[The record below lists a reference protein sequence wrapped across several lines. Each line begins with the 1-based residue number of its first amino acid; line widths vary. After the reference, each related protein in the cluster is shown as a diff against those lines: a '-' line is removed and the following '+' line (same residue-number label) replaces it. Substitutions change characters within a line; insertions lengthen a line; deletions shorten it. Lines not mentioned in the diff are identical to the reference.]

1 MKGVA
6 VPFRGRSIPGAL
18 PVVPSRGHE
27 SFVMRIDILTLFPEI
42 FTGFLDGS
50 LLGAARAS
58 GVLDIRV
65 TNIRDFAEGIHR
77 QVDDRPFGGGPG
89 MLLMPGPVVACAEH
103 VVADGLQAA
112 VGADVAALAQDAT
125 PARGAAAPVILLTP
139 GGRRLTQEVVEELSR
154 RERIILVCGRY
165 EGFDARV
172 RTALGAEEL
181 SIGDFVL
188 SGGEVAAMVVVDAV
202 CRLVPGVLG
211 DEESARQDSFSN
223 PGRLV
228 EGPQYTRPRGFRGM
242 GVPDVLLSGDHG
254 KIAKWRQEQ
263 AVVATRRRD
272 AGPSDRPGEPSMNQ
286 SPVPTKKAPELT
298 ARAVE
303 TTPRSVP

>member
-27 SFVMRIDILTLFPEI
+27 SFVMRIDILTLFPEM

-58 GVLDIRV
+58 GLLDIRV
-65 TNIRDFAEGIHR
+65 TNIRDFAEGVHR

-112 VGADVAALAQDAT
+112 VGADVGVQAAS
-125 PARGAAAPVILLTP
+125 PVILLTP

-154 RERIILVCGRY
+154 RERIVLVCGRY

-228 EGPQYTRPRGFRGM
+228 EGPQYTRPREFRGM

-263 AVVATRRRD
+263 AIVATRRRD

-298 ARAVE
+298 ARAIE

>member
-1 MKGVA
+1 MKGVT
-6 VPFRGRSIPGAL
+6 VPFRGRSILGAL

-27 SFVMRIDILTLFPEI
+27 SFVMRIDILTLFPEM

-58 GVLDIRV
+58 GLLDIRV
-65 TNIRDFAEGIHR
+65 TNIRDFAEGVHR

-103 VVADGLQAA
+103 VAAVGLQAA
-112 VGADVAALAQDAT
+112 AGADVGAQAE
-125 PARGAAAPVILLTP
+125 GAAAPVILLTP

-154 RERIILVCGRY
+154 RERIVLVCGRY

-172 RTALGAEEL
+172 RMALGAEEL

-228 EGPQYTRPRGFRGM
+228 EGPQYTRPREFRGM

-263 AVVATRRRD
+263 AIVATRRRD
-272 AGPSDRPGEPSMNQ
+272 AGPSDRPGEPPMNQ
-286 SPVPTKKAPELT
+286 SPVPTKKAPEQT
-298 ARAVE
+298 ARAIE

>member
-6 VPFRGRSIPGAL
+6 VPFRWRSIPGAL

-27 SFVMRIDILTLFPEI
+27 FFVMRIDILTLFPEM
-42 FTGFLDGS
+42 FTGFLEGS

-58 GVLDIRV
+58 GLLDIRV
-65 TNIRDFAEGIHR
+65 TNIRDFAEGVHR

-103 VVADGLQAA
+103 VVAVGLQAA
-112 VGADVAALAQDAT
+112 AGADVGAQAE
-125 PARGAAAPVILLTP
+125 GAAAPVILLTP

-154 RERIILVCGRY
+154 RERIVLVCGRY
-165 EGFDARV
+165 EGVDARV

-228 EGPQYTRPRGFRGM
+228 EGPQYTRPREFRGM

-263 AVVATRRRD
+263 AIVATRRRD
-272 AGPSDRPGEPSMNQ
+272 AGPSDRPGESSMNQ

-298 ARAVE
+298 ARAIE

>member
-1 MKGVA
+1 
-6 VPFRGRSIPGAL
+6 
-18 PVVPSRGHE
+18 
-27 SFVMRIDILTLFPEI
+27 MRIDILTLFPEM
-42 FTGFLDGS
+42 FAGFLDGS

-58 GVLDIRV
+58 GLLDIRV

-103 VVADGLQAA
+103 VVADRPQAA
-112 VGADVAALAQDAT
+112 FGADVAAQAERT
-125 PARGAAAPVILLTP
+125 AAPVILLTP

-228 EGPQYTRPRGFRGM
+228 EGPQYTRPREFRGM

-254 KIAKWRQEQ
+254 KIAKWRHEQ
-263 AVVATRRRD
+263 ALVATRRRD

-298 ARAVE
+298 ARTIE

>member
-6 VPFRGRSIPGAL
+6 VPFRGRTIPGAL

-27 SFVMRIDILTLFPEI
+27 SFVMRIDILTLFPEM

-58 GVLDIRV
+58 GLLDIRV

-103 VVADGLQAA
+103 VVADGPQAA
-112 VGADVAALAQDAT
+112 FGADVGAQAERT
-125 PARGAAAPVILLTP
+125 AAPVILLTP

-154 RERIILVCGRY
+154 RERIVLVCGRY

-228 EGPQYTRPRGFRGM
+228 EGPQYTRPREFRGM

-254 KIAKWRQEQ
+254 KIAKWRHEQ
-263 AVVATRRRD
+263 ALVATRRRD

-298 ARAVE
+298 ARAIE

>member
-1 MKGVA
+1 
-6 VPFRGRSIPGAL
+6 
-18 PVVPSRGHE
+18 
-27 SFVMRIDILTLFPEI
+27 MRIDILTLFPEM
-42 FTGFLDGS
+42 FAGFLDGS

-58 GVLDIRV
+58 GLLDIRV

-103 VVADGLQAA
+103 VVGAASASTADEG
-112 VGADVAALAQDAT
+112 DEEIDRS
-125 PARGAAAPVILLTP
+125 ARGFGAVILLTP

-154 RERIILVCGRY
+154 RERIVLVCGRY

-172 RTALGAEEL
+172 RAALGAEEL

-228 EGPQYTRPRGFRGM
+228 EGPQYTRPREFRGM

-254 KIAKWRQEQ
+254 KIAKWRHEQ
-263 AVVATRRRD
+263 AIAATHRRE
-272 AGPSDRPGEPSMNQ
+272 AGSLDRPGEPFPNQ
-286 SPVPTKKAPELT
+286 SPVPTKKAPEPT
-298 ARAVE
+298 ARAIE